1 MTQTANK
8 ARKLISLNKITK
20 TFKKSATQD
29 LLVLDSIDLSIYE
42 GEIVALLGP
51 SGSGKSTLLRIIA
64 GLIKPSNGVVSFK
77 DKVITKPADG
87 IAMVFQNF
95 ALLPWLTVLGNV
107 ELGLEAKGIS
117 KNIRRKLALKAI
129 DTIGLDGYE
138 SALPKELSGGMSQR
152 VGIARA
158 LVVEPDLLM
167 LDEAFSSLDILTA
180 ENLRTDIIDLW
191 FDKQA
196 RTKSLLLV
204 THNVEEAV
212 LMADRIIIF
221 DNNPGRVKSEIKI
234 DIKQPRN
241 LQNPSVEKII
251 DEIYLTMT
259 AKAKRSLLP
268 TGVPHHERAIP
279 INYRLPDAEESELTG
294 LIETLA
300 LNYTGRTCDLP
311 QLADDLYMDIDA
323 LFPLIEIVEI
333 LRFAA
338 VENNTI
344 TPTKAGIRFAE
355 ADILEK
361 KLLFATHLLSHVTL
375 ARYIRSLLDADNNH
389 SISQDIILNKLS
401 ETLSEDEA
409 QRILTTVISWARYAE
424 LFAFDYKTGLLSLE
438 NPW

>member
-1 MTQTANK
+1 MSQSPNP
-8 ARKLISLNKITK
+8 LISVNKVTK
-20 TFKKSATQD
+20 TFRKSANQE
-29 LLVLDSIDLSIYE
+29 LLVLDSIDLNIQE
-42 GEIVALLGP
+42 GEILALLGP

-64 GLIKPSNGVVSFK
+64 GLVSPSSGSVLFK
-77 DKVITKPADG
+77 NNAIRGPAPG

-107 ELGLEAKGIS
+107 ELGLEAKGL
-117 KNIRRKLALKAI
+117 NRDVRRKLALKAI

-138 SALPKELSGGMSQR
+138 SALPKELSGGMRQR

-212 LMADRIIIF
+212 LMADRVIIF
-221 DNNPGRVKSEIKI
+221 DNNPGKVKTEINI
-234 DIKQPRN
+234 DLKQPRN
-241 LQNPSVEKII
+241 IQNPMVEKLI
-251 DEIYLTMT
+251 DQIYLAMT
-259 AKAKRSLLP
+259 AKPKRSLLP
-268 TGVPHHERAIP
+268 TGNFNFQDRTIP
-279 INYRLPDAEESELTG
+279 ISYRLPDAEETELTG

-300 LNYTGRTCDLP
+300 LNYAGRSCDLP
-311 QLADDLYMDIDA
+311 ELADDLYMDIDD

-333 LRFAA
+333 LRFAL

-361 KLLFATHLLSHVTL
+361 KMIFATHLLSHVTL
-375 ARYIRSLLDADNNH
+375 ARYIRSLLDADDDH
-389 SISQDIILNKLS
+389 IISQNIVLDKLA
-401 ETLSEDEA
+401 ETLSEEES
-409 QRILTTVISWARYAE
+409 QRVLTTVISWARYAE
-424 LFAFDYKTGLLSLE
+424 LFAFDYKTGQLSLE
-438 NPW
+438 NPR

>member
-1 MTQTANK
+1 MATPAK
-8 ARKLISLNKITK
+8 ALISLEKVTK
-20 TFKKSATQD
+20 TFQKSANQE
-29 LLVLDSIDLSIYE
+29 LLVLDSVDLTINE
-42 GEIVALLGP
+42 GEILALLGP
-51 SGSGKSTLLRIIA
+51 SGCGKSTLLRIIA
-64 GLIKPSNGVVSFK
+64 GLVKPSSGTVRFK
-77 DKVITKPADG
+77 NNIINRPTEG

-107 ELGLEAKGIS
+107 ELGLEAKGVN
-117 KNIRRKLALKAI
+117 KTHRRKLALGAI
-129 DTIGLDGYE
+129 DIIGLDGYE
-138 SALPKELSGGMSQR
+138 SALPKELSGGMRQR

-180 ENLRTDIIDLW
+180 ENLRSDIIDLW

-221 DNNPGRVKSEIKI
+221 DNNPGRIKSEITI
-234 DIKQPRN
+234 DVKQPRN
-241 LQNPSVEKII
+241 LQNPSITKII

-259 AKAKRSLLP
+259 SKPKRSLLP
-268 TGVPHHERAIP
+268 TGNVTFQDHRAIP
-279 INYRLPDAEESELTG
+279 ISYRLPDAEESELTG

-300 LNYTGRTCDLP
+300 LNYTGKTCDLP
-311 QLADDLYMDIDA
+311 ELADYLHMNIDD

-333 LRFAA
+333 LRFAY

-361 KLLFATHLLSHVTL
+361 KLLFATHLLSHVSL
-375 ARYIRSLLDADNNH
+375 ARYIRSQLDAESDH
-389 SISQDIILNKLS
+389 IISQDVILSKLA
-401 ETLSEDEA
+401 ETLSEEEA
-409 QRILTTVISWARYAE
+409 ERVLTTVISWARYAE

-438 NPW
+438 NPR